1 MQDAAPSRPRPFR
14 NPSKPKKAIDFA
26 HPSEAE
32 FARVLDFYGIRWEYE
47 PFTFPLQWDEHGNI
61 TEAFSPDFYLV
72 DQDLYVELTT
82 LRQKLIRLKR
92 RKLRE
97 LARLYP
103 DVRIKLWNRKDFEWM
118 LGRYGREEHSE
129 ELVGKGAL
137 SHDEH

>member
-1 MQDAAPSRPRPFR
+1 M
-14 NPSKPKKAIDFA
+14 
-26 HPSEAE
+26 
-32 FARVLDFYGIRWEYE
+32 
-47 PFTFPLQWDEHGNI
+47 
-61 TEAFSPDFYLV
+61 